1 MSKFDEK
8 LFGRINQSW
17 AGMEADEFISFL
29 RPKIKEVL
37 TEEEFRNRLKKG
49 DKLRV
54 KFGIDPTARDIHL
67 GHIVPILVLR
77 QFVQAG
83 HHVDLIIGDF
93 TARIGDPSGRE
104 TARTPLT
111 SADIA
116 ANQLTYQEQIGK
128 YLDVSKISVH
138 RNSDWLLGVSL
149 DKFFAILQSLNLAQA
164 TQRED
169 FRARARNQQ
178 GVSLAEVCYGVLM
191 GIDSVQLK
199 SNIEIGGIDQLLN
212 FQQCRTVMG
221 ACGLT
226 EEVVLTTPI
235 LEGISGDGKKM
246 SKSYGNYIAVNAS
259 LEDKFGKIMS
269 IPDRLILDYFCLFT
283 LIKEDEVAELKQFIA
298 SDPLEAKK
306 QLATLVV
313 AWETSSLDLARSE
326 RERFERKFSE
336 RLIQDE
342 DVTTVKVK
350 TGDTLINALF
360 SSGKFGSRSELRRLF
375 AENAVREL
383 GQTESVI
390 PIEKVVD
397 STMSVRAGRRKF
409 FKVIPE

>member
-8 LFGRINQSW
+8 LFERINQSW
-17 AGMEADEFISFL
+17 EGMEADEFIGFL
-29 RPKIKEVL
+29 RPKIKDVL
-37 TEEEFRNRLKKG
+37 TEEEFRNRLKNG
-49 DKLRV
+49 GKLRV

-83 HHVDLIIGDF
+83 HHVDFIIGDF
-93 TARIGDPSGRE
+93 TARIGDPSGRD

-111 SADIA
+111 TENIV

-128 YLDVSKISVH
+128 YLDMSKISVH
-138 RNSDWLLGVSL
+138 KNSDWLLGVSL

-169 FRARARNQQ
+169 FRSRARNQQ

-191 GIDSVQLK
+191 GIDSVQLN
-199 SNIEIGGIDQLLN
+199 SDIEIGGIDQLLN
-212 FQQCRTVMG
+212 FQQCRTVMS
-221 ACGLT
+221 ACGLK

-235 LEGISGDGKKM
+235 LEGIAGDGKKM

-283 LIKEDEVAELKQFIA
+283 LIKESEVPELKQFIA
-298 SDPLEAKK
+298 ANPLEAKK

-313 AWETSSLDLARSE
+313 AWETSNLDLARSE

-336 RLIQDE
+336 RVIQDE
-342 DVTTVKVK
+342 DITTLKVK
-350 TGDTLINALF
+350 AGETLLNALF
-360 SSGKFGSRSELRRLF
+360 SSGKFNSRSELRRLF
-375 AENAVREL
+375 SENAIKEF

-390 PIEKVVD
+390 PLEKVVE
-397 STMSVRAGRRKF
+397 SAISVRAGRRKF